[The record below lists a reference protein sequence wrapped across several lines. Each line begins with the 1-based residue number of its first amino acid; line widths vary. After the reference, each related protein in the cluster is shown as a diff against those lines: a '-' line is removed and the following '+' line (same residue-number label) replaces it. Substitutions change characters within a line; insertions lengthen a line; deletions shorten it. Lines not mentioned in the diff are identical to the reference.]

1 MSKYNTDLDYVIK
14 YIDIS
19 IEELE
24 EIKAEADK
32 IISENKGK
40 KDKESRKILALAY
53 LKKAQCRRRLE
64 ANTGRSEI
72 LYENTG
78 MGLSKKVKR
87 SIKKLL
93 KKALELSHDMPEAL
107 MQLGIINNNCLSYKE
122 YKIINFYDMA
132 IQIKPDYAAALNNR
146 AMCFRSLSLDND
158 EFSYIENQEERDK
171 LEKERFKKN
180 KSKLKNAVADLTE
193 AIKIRPFDALYYLNR
208 GVFHSKLEEHKEAV
222 EDFSNALNYASDV
235 LKERFITG
243 EGILK
248 LRGNNY
254 TELKEYGKAID
265 DFSEYLRL
273 EPEYNDETLL
283 MRAKAYYLAGEKVKA
298 KADIDKYL
306 NRKRR
311 EADENKREEIIRI
324 TGVTQEEVFK

>member
-1 MSKYNTDLDYVIK
+1 MSKYNTDLDYVIE

-40 KDKESRKILALAY
+40 KDEESRKILALAY

-64 ANTGRSEI
+64 TVGSSEI

-78 MGLSKKVKR
+78 MGLSKKVKKG
-87 SIKKLL
+87 IKKLL
-93 KKALELSHDMPEAL
+93 KKALELSTDMPEAF
-107 MQLGIINNNCLSYKE
+107 MQLGLLNNFYFFPDSNYKE
-122 YKIINFYDMA
+122 ISFLSMA

-171 LEKERFKKN
+171 LEKERFEKN
-180 KSKLKNAVADLTE
+180 KSKIESAVADLTE
-193 AIKIRPFDALYYLNR
+193 AIKIRPFDSLYHFYR
-208 GVFHSKLEEHKEAV
+208 GKFHSELKEHKEAV
-222 EDFSNALNYASDV
+222 EDLSNAINYASEKI
-235 LKERFITG
+235 KERFITR

-273 EPEYNDETLL
+273 KPEYNDETLL
-283 MRAKAYYLAGEKVKA
+283 MRAKAYYLAGEKDKA
-298 KADIDKYL
+298 KADIDEYL
-306 NRKRR
+306 NRKRK

-324 TGVTQEEVFK
+324 AGVTQEEVFK